1 MGRYCSKEGK
11 NRRKVTFNFEIPLFC
26 HIYFSY
32 YIHIAILFHA
42 LRVGARAQC
51 VRIYACMRAP
61 SNSDVVFLLSQVSHQ
76 GQKAK
81 PKQPK
86 FWRRREYKI
95 ALFQILSTKFWELE

>member
-1 MGRYCSKEGK
+1 
-11 NRRKVTFNFEIPLFC
+11 
-26 HIYFSY
+26 
-32 YIHIAILFHA
+32 
-42 LRVGARAQC
+42 
-51 VRIYACMRAP
+51 MRAP